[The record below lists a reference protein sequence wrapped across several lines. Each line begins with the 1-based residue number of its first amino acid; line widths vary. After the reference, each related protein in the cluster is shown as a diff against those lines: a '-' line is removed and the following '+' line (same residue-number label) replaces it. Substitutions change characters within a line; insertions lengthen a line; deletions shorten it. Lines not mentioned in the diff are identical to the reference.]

1 MQDLLEVAR
10 QHPWW
15 YSDQNLA
22 NLMMVE
28 IERLQ
33 SELDSCA
40 ECVKNSDAKIKE
52 KQASIVS
59 LAHDLGKSHR
69 IIQEQQGEIER
80 YQNLFRIQTVQT
92 SEHIK
97 ALNERFEDR
106 REVYMKEIERLREE
120 NEALEWF
127 DGKGTEAAEI
137 ERLREENDYLGE
149 LLRECL
155 DQYIPFKDLDLRSRV
170 KKAIGDEE

>member
-80 YQNLFRIQTVQT
+80 YQNLFRTQTVQT

-106 REVYMKEIERLREE
+106 REVYMK
-120 NEALEWF
+120 
-127 DGKGTEAAEI
+127 EI